1 MRKVN
6 SPVHY
11 YSDDLTKKL
20 NYVAEVRTTL
30 IEAPLGY
37 GKTTAIK
44 DLMQSKEAQ
53 GIRVEWIAVAEE
65 PEGAFCNRF
74 FSALKR
80 VDESGADY
88 SELDGIENPLNQCRG
103 KILDLL
109 SGIRCERETFLVI
122 DQMELIQEYIPEEI
136 FRALIAHGGDKLHL
150 VLITDRMFHAYAAFL
165 GNAEVYQLRTKD
177 FCLDAADIIK
187 FYRSN
192 DLQIEAEEAVSI
204 AEYTQGWAVAVYL
217 QMLSY
222 KKTGRVQNYG
232 AAALLMENQVWD
244 RLNETEREI
253 LLLFA
258 GFRQVT
264 LKLAL
269 FMTENITTLD
279 EMRTL
284 FEKIPFVT
292 KTDGGRKFEIH
303 QILCELLEEKMQEKE
318 ASYRRSLSIKRG
330 DWYLA
335 EGDELEALWQY
346 YSNQCYGHILKIDL
360 GSLVFQNVHGVS
372 VLQIIEETAMNYAP
386 ADGKREIISLLRI
399 ARILVFMGNRPL
411 YRSMM
416 EQIKTLI
423 ECQESAD
430 MKRHLQGEW
439 HLIYALSYFP
449 RPDRMQ
455 KEYLEAGNLIA
466 GRSKVMTAKDSF
478 LFGGPLQILDLHA
491 GSENLDEMIDLAE
504 NCISVY
510 SGLTG
515 GGGRGMETLL
525 RAELALMR
533 GTFDEAS
540 ILAYKAGFQA
550 KEADQKGIMLNAE
563 FVILICM
570 VCMGDEEGFHKT
582 YERVLKAKED
592 AKHSAEL
599 QYAAQ
604 FIEGCLALSLD
615 RHAAISF
622 DRPQERVPVTFLSMQ
637 HFRDFMILYY
647 KKEYLQLIGSA
658 QLAASRAQ
666 EHGKR
671 MLAVIYRC
679 IITAAYNRIGNWKLA
694 AEQLLMALE
703 MAEKERILFP
713 FVSMWGGFSELLDR
727 EELVEEFHKYHEFLD
742 HAKEL
747 SKVILKGRKQIQ
759 KEEVQYQVASV
770 LAKREQDIAQLA
782 AKGHSNLQ
790 IAEELYLS
798 VNTVKMHLKSIFRK
812 LEIEKRSELSKFFQ
826 Q

>member
-20 NYVAEVRTTL
+20 NHVAEVRTTL

-44 DLMQSKEAQ
+44 DLMQNKEAQ

-177 FCLDAADIIK
+177 FCLEAADIIK

-258 GFRQVT
+258 GFRQIT

-335 EGDELEALWQY
+335 EGDELAALWQY

-372 VLQIIEETAMNYAP
+372 VLQIIEETAMNYA
-386 ADGKREIISLLRI
+386 
-399 ARILVFMGNRPL
+399 
-411 YRSMM
+411 
-416 EQIKTLI
+416 
-423 ECQESAD
+423 
-430 MKRHLQGEW
+430 
-439 HLIYALSYFP
+439 
-449 RPDRMQ
+449 
-455 KEYLEAGNLIA
+455 
-466 GRSKVMTAKDSF
+466 
-478 LFGGPLQILDLHA
+478 
-491 GSENLDEMIDLAE
+491 
-504 NCISVY
+504 
-510 SGLTG
+510 
-515 GGGRGMETLL
+515 
-525 RAELALMR
+525 
-533 GTFDEAS
+533 
-540 ILAYKAGFQA
+540 
-550 KEADQKGIMLNAE
+550 
-563 FVILICM
+563 
-570 VCMGDEEGFHKT
+570 
-582 YERVLKAKED
+582 
-592 AKHSAEL
+592 
-599 QYAAQ
+599 
-604 FIEGCLALSLD
+604 
-615 RHAAISF
+615 
-622 DRPQERVPVTFLSMQ
+622 
-637 HFRDFMILYY
+637 
-647 KKEYLQLIGSA
+647 
-658 QLAASRAQ
+658 
-666 EHGKR
+666 
-671 MLAVIYRC
+671 
-679 IITAAYNRIGNWKLA
+679 
-694 AEQLLMALE
+694 
-703 MAEKERILFP
+703 
-713 FVSMWGGFSELLDR
+713 
-727 EELVEEFHKYHEFLD
+727 
-742 HAKEL
+742 
-747 SKVILKGRKQIQ
+747 
-759 KEEVQYQVASV
+759 
-770 LAKREQDIAQLA
+770 
-782 AKGHSNLQ
+782 
-790 IAEELYLS
+790 
-798 VNTVKMHLKSIFRK
+798 
-812 LEIEKRSELSKFFQ
+812 
-826 Q
+826 